1 MDRHRNSTRLG
12 TCSGYK
18 LETFALHD
26 SNYQVRRL
34 DGYEGLV

>member
-1 MDRHRNSTRLG
+1 MSTEYELNEELG
-12 TCSGYK
+12 NGYK